1 MNDNKLRIITSNQY
15 LGNGYIIETIDG
27 HFNTMWVAPRFKDG
41 TIDDSQ
47 WSIVEDEEV
56 INTVLDWNEVEVL
69 EVITVDEFCERA
81 SLMKPKAVP
90 NE

>member
-1 MNDNKLRIITSNQY
+1 
-15 LGNGYIIETIDG
+15 
-27 HFNTMWVAPRFKDG
+27 MWVAPRFKDG